1 MYYNAE
7 MNYKLLDKEVW
18 NVILRKELRG
28 LCEHLE
34 DFWKHLENEWSKD
47 DIFMQSWNMWL
58 YLA

>member
-7 MNYKLLDKEVW
+7 MNYKLLDKEVR

-34 DFWKHLENEWSKD
+34 DFWKHLENE
-47 DIFMQSWNMWL
+47 
-58 YLA
+58 